1 MGAEGTIIHDDFV
14 KLAGHRVI
22 KTHASRGGVAIGN
35 KAFVMLIGSELN
47 GNTYVGGLK
56 DKTDFGHIY
65 ESGLRYY
72 TTVYMYDD
80 VYIFKE
86 DIEAFQVEEAT
97 RLNRGTYAVYIGHG
111 KKDNYMLFVRRSS

>member
-1 MGAEGTIIHDDFV
+1 MYTEVTIIHEDFV
-14 KLAGHRVI
+14 KLSDGKVI
-22 KTHASRGGVAIGN
+22 KTLASRGGVAIGN
-35 KAFVMLIGSELN
+35 KAFVMLIGSELD

-72 TTVYMYDD
+72 TTVYVYDD

-86 DIEAFQVEEAT
+86 DIELFQVEEAT

-111 KKDNYMLFVRRSS
+111 KKDNYMLFVSRIM

>member
-1 MGAEGTIIHDDFV
+1 MNTTGAVIHEDFV
-14 KLAGHRVI
+14 KLADGKVI
-22 KTHASRGGVAIGN
+22 KTLASRGGVAIGN
-35 KAFVMLIGSELN
+35 RAFVMLIGSELN

-72 TTVYMYDD
+72 TTVYVYDD

-86 DIEAFQVEEAT
+86 DVELFLIEEAKK
-97 RLNRGTYAVYIGHG
+97 LSRGTYAVYIGHG
-111 KKDNYMLFVRRSS
+111 KRDNYMLFVRRIM